1 MRSTLNIPDPDLPR
15 AQRLWGRWPAVTVG
29 VLLAH
34 WGLLHALPSA
44 TIPLQPQD
52 AQPVAMTFTT
62 RTIMP
67 VAQDVVRQEAPS
79 RTVKTQA
86 QPTEFKRIRPLPLV
100 EPAQKAPDL
109 IALYA

>member
-1 MRSTLNIPDPDLPR
+1 MGPV
-15 AQRLWGRWPAVTVG
+15 AGETVG

-67 VAQDVVRQEAPS
+67 VAQDGAPGSPS
-79 RTVKTQA
+79 RTVKTQLS
-86 QPTEFKRIRPLPLV
+86 QRSSREF
-100 EPAQKAPDL
+100 
-109 IALYA
+109 ALYPS